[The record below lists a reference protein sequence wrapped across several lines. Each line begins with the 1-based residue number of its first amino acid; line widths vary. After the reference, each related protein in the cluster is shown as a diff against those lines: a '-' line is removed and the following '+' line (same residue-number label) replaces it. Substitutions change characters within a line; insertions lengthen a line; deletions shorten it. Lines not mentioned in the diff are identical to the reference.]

1 MDSRLRGND
10 GREAGNDGREA
21 GNDGREAGNDGREAG
36 NDGREAGND
45 GSGVTDLE
53 KRIMTKRLSGIQCLT
68 KRIQVHAVQKLF
80 GDGIQLIGFEH
91 QSITGVKCL
100 P

>member
-1 MDSRLRGND
+1 MDSRLR
-10 GREAGNDGREA
+10 GNDGREA

-68 KRIQVHAVQKLF
+68 ERIQIHGVHKLSGNF
-80 GDGIQLIGFEH
+80 CEFIGFEH
-91 QSITGVKCL
+91 QSVTGVLYL

>member
-1 MDSRLRGND
+1 MDSRLR
-10 GREAGNDGREA
+10 GNDGREA

-68 KRIQVHAVQKLF
+68 KRIQIHAVHKLS
-80 GDGIQLIGFEH
+80 GNGIVSSLDL
-91 QSITGVKCL
+91 STRASLALSACRR
-100 P
+100 

>member
-1 MDSRLRGND
+1 MDSRLR
-10 GREAGNDGREA
+10 

-68 KRIQVHAVQKLF
+68 ERIQIHGVHKLSGNF
-80 GDGIQLIGFEH
+80 CELIGFEH
-91 QSITGVKCL
+91 QSVTGVLYL